1 MCYSMLEELSDFCK
15 NKTVCIVG
23 PAELDNDISDF
34 IDSHDIVVRMN
45 TYQKL
50 PKEYG
55 EKKTIFIGSNCS
67 NYNDFK
73 CVIFLKDLTR
83 MYDEYTDKTYKI
95 MKYYKNIL
103 FLLICSRNDF
113 DFLNQI
119 YIDKIHHYTTGGY
132 AVMIFL
138 HIIESI
144 KILNIVGISFGL
156 TPYNISYHGG
166 YYLGNKN
173 YDYFNIHGTK
183 HHYGEDYKFV
193 INKLNALNKNNKQKV
208 TFENNIFVQYMKNNN
223 SQQ

>member
-1 MCYSMLEELSDFCK
+1 MLEELSNFCK

-23 PAELDNDISDF
+23 PAELDNDMSDF

-45 TYQKL
+45 AYQKL

-73 CVIFLKDLTR
+73 CVISLRNLLKI
-83 MYDEYTDKTYKI
+83 YGEYVDKTYKI

-103 FLLICSRNDF
+103 FLLPCSENDF
-113 DFLNQI
+113 DFFKQI
-119 YIDKIHHYTTGGY
+119 YIEKKYHYTTGGY

-138 HIIESI
+138 QIIESI

-173 YDYFNIHGTK
+173 YDYFNICGTN

-193 INKLNALNKNNKQKV
+193 ITKLNTFNEINKKKV
-208 TFENNIFVQYMKNNN
+208 IFENNVLVQYIKNDINR
-223 SQQ
+223 Q